1 MCIHRTASKYV
12 LWFSFNKMLHRDKN
26 VLFGAVYIPPQ
37 GSKYSDINSFD
48 EIETEFVDPYQN
60 NIYDVCFLRDFNSRT
75 KNKNDFISLDS
86 DLIDDTRISDEF
98 ASALNAENELKT
110 LGFSQERT
118 SMDKGINQYGRRFL
132 DFCKTNT
139 LYIVNGRIGEDRYH
153 GRVTCKGNSTVDY
166 MVASPQLFTRILQF
180 QLDEFSPLFSDL
192 HSALHVSIRVH
203 ESNTKNVPDVSS
215 VDTKSRKRI
224 KCDDS
229 HKKRLYGIARKGMNL
244 FIQLIPLRCRK
255 LYRL

>member
-1 MCIHRTASKYV
+1 
-12 LWFSFNKMLHRDKN
+12 MLHRNKN
-26 VLFGAVYIPPQ
+26 VLFGAVYIPPK

-48 EIETEFVDPYQN
+48 KIETELVDLNQN
-60 NIYDVCFLRDFNSRT
+60 NIYDVCLSGDFNSRT
-75 KNKNDFISLDS
+75 KNENDFISLDS

-98 ASALNAENELKT
+98 ASALNAENEFKN

-118 SMDKGINQYGRRFL
+118 SMDKGINQYGRSFL

-139 LYIVNGRIGEDRYH
+139 LFIVNGRIGEDRYH

-180 QLDEFSPLFSDL
+180 QIDEFSPLFSDV
-192 HSALHVSIRVH
+192 HSALHVSIHVQI
-203 ESNTKNVPDVSS
+203 SNTNTMYLMCHQSILAAESISNVM
-215 VDTKSRKRI
+215 TRT
-224 KCDDS
+224 
-229 HKKRLYGIARKGMNL
+229 KKRLYGIARKGMNL
-244 FIQLIPLRCRK
+244 FTQLIPLRCRK

>member
-1 MCIHRTASKYV
+1 MFYSVRKPARSVSFDSNWMIWTMIMLNNIFHPLDLIVILNISVPISSRKSGGISVCVKKTLSTEMCIHRTASKYV

-37 GSKYSDINSFD
+37 GSKYSDINYFD
-48 EIETEFVDPYQN
+48 EIETELVDPHQN
-60 NIYDVCFLRDFNSRT
+60 IIYDVCLLGDFNSRT
-75 KNKNDFISLDS
+75 ENENDFISLDS
-86 DLIDDTRISDEF
+86 DLIDDTRISGEF
-98 ASALNAENELKT
+98 ASALNAENELKN

-166 MVASPQLFTRILQF
+166 MVASHG
-180 QLDEFSPLFSDL
+180 SY
-192 HSALHVSIRVH
+192 LHVYYS
-203 ESNTKNVPDVSS
+203 
-215 VDTKSRKRI
+215 
-224 KCDDS
+224 
-229 HKKRLYGIARKGMNL
+229 
-244 FIQLIPLRCRK
+244 FQ
-255 LYRL
+255 

>member
-1 MCIHRTASKYV
+1 MFTASSTLNLSSLSNQSV
-12 LWFSFNKMLHRDKN
+12 LCGML
-26 VLFGAVYIPPQ
+26 
-37 GSKYSDINSFD
+37 
-48 EIETEFVDPYQN
+48 
-60 NIYDVCFLRDFNSRT
+60 VCCILGDFNSRT
-75 KNKNDFISLDS
+75 KNENDFISLDD

-98 ASALNAENELKT
+98 ASALNEENEFRN

-118 SMDKGINQYGRRFL
+118 SMDKGINQYDRRFL

-139 LYIVNGRIGEDRYH
+139 IYIVNGRIGEDRYH

-166 MVASPQLFTRILQF
+166 MVTSPQLFTRILQF
-180 QLDEFSPLFSDL
+180 QIDEFSPLFSDV
-192 HSALHVSIRVH
+192 HSALHVSILVH

-215 VDTKSRKRI
+215 VEKSRKRI

-229 HKKRLYGIARKGMNL
+229 HKKRLYGIARKEMNL
-244 FIQLIPLRCRK
+244 FTQLITIRCSK